1 MSDATSTNGQSTDL
15 NVVVVGGGPLALLT
29 ALMLR
34 RLSIPVT
41 LAGEPPPVNPPLNP
55 ELMLIGGDDSL
66 PALFQLALEH
76 WRNMYSTLNLDVI
89 YDAVIAQDLA
99 TSPGRAEKIR
109 DEAMLD
115 ALGGEAVTYVDTPSP
130 FSPISEGYKQWNA
143 APLLKP
149 TTLKMLQN
157 AVAEAGIPR
166 IAVNPTALSI
176 ANLNRP
182 QVTLED
188 GRILQGSHVVFTS
201 ARALRKVLPPLGLA
215 LPLRPARG
223 HVLRLKT
230 NGRHGL
236 PMLLQRIRRGHIFI
250 IPVGDD
256 RIDVHYDAIN
266 DPAQSTFNTQH
277 SPGLVSA
284 LQQHVTQI
292 APILS
297 DAALI
302 EVNTTRNWLTP
313 DFLPAIGPWPGLTGV
328 LVGTGWGGRA
338 TAFAPGAA
346 ATLVE
351 AITGNTTTANIQ
363 ALAPNRF
370 ANGLWQVVKQPASL
384 TWKEPAPDRS
394 ISLLSPKPDYAE
406 TVNLIETPKPQYA
419 SNVQQVGKTVIENA
433 GRREVNLRTKEKRKI
448 MTASLGSKTPG

>member
-1 MSDATSTNGQSTDL
+1 MNIAAPPQEHSVIVA
-15 NVVVVGGGPLALLT
+15 GGGTLALLT

-34 RLSIPVT
+34 KLNIPVT
-41 LAGEPPPVNPPLNP
+41 LAGEPPPSNPPLNP

-76 WRNMYSTLNLDVI
+76 WRNMHATLGLDVI
-89 YDAVIAQDLA
+89 SDAIIAQDLA
-99 TSPGRAEKIR
+99 TSPGRAEKLR
-109 DEAMLD
+109 QEAMID
-115 ALGGEAVTYVDTPSP
+115 ALGGESVTYVDTPSP

-143 APLLKP
+143 APVLKSN
-149 TTLKMLQN
+149 TITMLQN

-166 IAVNPTALSI
+166 IALNPASLSI

-182 QVTLED
+182 QITLED
-188 GRILQGSHVVFTS
+188 GRILQGSHVIFTS
-201 ARALRKVLPPLGLA
+201 ARALRKVLPPLGLS

-223 HVLRLKT
+223 HVLRLQTK
-230 NGRHGL
+230 GRHGL
-236 PMLLQRIRRGHIFI
+236 PMLLQRIKRGHIFL
-250 IPVGDD
+250 IPVGAD

-266 DPAQSTFNTQH
+266 DPAQSTFNTKH
-277 SPGLVSA
+277 SPSLVSA
-284 LQQHVTQI
+284 LQQHITQI
-292 APILS
+292 APVL
-297 DAALI
+297 DGATLL

-338 TAFAPGAA
+338 SAFAPGAA
-346 ATLVE
+346 AILVE
-351 AITGNTTTANIQ
+351 AVLGNTTLANIQ

-384 TWKEPAPDRS
+384 TWQEPQPDRS
-394 ISLLSPKPDYAE
+394 ISLMSPKPDYAE

-419 SNVQQVGKTVIENA
+419 ANVQQVGKTVIENA
-433 GRREVNLRTKEKRKI
+433 GRREVTIRSKEKRKI
-448 MTASLGSKTPG
+448 ISASLGGKTET